1 MFLHIKHADY
11 IGDYK
16 IKVVFSN
23 GRTGVADLTPALKGP
38 VFEELQNKSLFS
50 NLKVDEELETIVW
63 PNGADI
69 APEYIYYLAF
79 KDDVELEQLFR
90 KWGYIAQQGTSPDR
104 HSATLHGGR

>member
-1 MFLHIKHADY
+1 MFLHVKNAEY

-16 IKVVFSN
+16 VKVTFN
-23 GRTGVADLTPALKGP
+23 DGRTGVADLSSALKGP
-38 VFEELQNKSLFS
+38 VFEALQDKSLFS
-50 NLKVDEELETIVW
+50 KFKVDEELETIVW

-79 KDDVELEQLFR
+79 KDEIELEPLFR
-90 KWGYIAQQGTSPDR
+90 KWGYIDQQGASADR